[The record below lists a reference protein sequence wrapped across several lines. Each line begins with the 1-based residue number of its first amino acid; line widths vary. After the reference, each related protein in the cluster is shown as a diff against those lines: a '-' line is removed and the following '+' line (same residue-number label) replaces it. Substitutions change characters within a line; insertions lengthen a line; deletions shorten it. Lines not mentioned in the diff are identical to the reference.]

1 MFKLSIILFLLSYG
15 SIAINAQEHNLNNY
29 SAIILDVVEQDN
41 RTKIHDLTI
50 TLCDA
55 DGTDHI
61 FDVPENSKPVNSKL
75 SMPYTFT
82 DYKVDHRKKRTR
94 ENSYFKPS
102 YFSAFTNHYVCMV
115 PTFTMQNDLL
125 IQNRNISVQKGS
137 EPLLDVKKIFLYIK
151 IKGRGIK
158 TQIIKIPSTH
168 LYSMADL
175 GSGTIYKPYS
185 VEPIT
190 IVMQKEEA
198 MLGSTKQFGVIQM
211 MISEL
216 EEKIGDIDGGVN
228 VGFKSIQLIDEISGT
243 VLQSIPQI
251 GAVYKNKI
259 VSAGY
264 LKSLSM
270 RFADDAYKPIL
281 VPATLRVKPTVNQPI
296 IGDAYIIY
304 TFDKSTKRYRID
316 SLLSWPDFIKEIN
329 FHQTVIGTNVAQ
341 FGKNL
346 IYKNYKL
353 QGDAWQWMRSDT
365 NVEKNIV
372 EQAAPP
378 PQEPKPHCYVEQ
390 ANKLRPLLFFDT
402 SVHQIIMRDTFYLI
416 NYGSVDAHLKLNYP
430 TTYFDFPKK
439 IKAKQR
445 VPIYYERKINNAL
458 IYTNEPYTNYEDAL
472 HLEFDSGQ
480 VATALTKYDIVN
492 NRSQKVIHPDNTIIY
507 TLHLNELEV
516 FETTVN
522 AAAIITAS
530 GKKSR
535 ADNSKTGQWRVWNET
550 KGTYELQQFQ
560 KILFVYLLGEGDLNK
575 CTIKVIDTS
584 GEAKII
590 TSTSNTNA
598 RVYVSASS
606 QKIVISNDSA
616 SAEYII
622 QFDMLQQQETV
633 AMQLLHPDEL
643 YYYRGTQK
651 FPINLNPNLYHIQ
664 WAEEPFNLKKDF
676 MYLQQLQQNFPKL
689 IWHKPNELAQMDIDL
704 IDFANCTDKEK
715 QEVLHYFENN
725 KHVKYVAQLWQTPRP
740 TYCDNRVYLHA
751 GSMHYKIPETQI
763 EKAKL
768 AGFTYLHTETNP
780 SQVSIYFK
788 YSKKVIDENFFKQ
801 FNELVH
807 AFSYQ
812 QIFLNVYSKVQ
823 LDDRLDNKVHG
834 KYGW

>member
-1 MFKLSIILFLLSYG
+1 MTKFYFILYLLLLALG
-15 SIAINAQEHNLNNY
+15 TTAQEHNLNNY

-41 RTKIHDLTI
+41 GAKVHDLTI

-55 DGTDHI
+55 DGIDYI

-82 DYKVDHRKKRTR
+82 DCKVDHRKKRTR
-94 ENSYFKPS
+94 ENSYFKQS

-125 IQNRNISVQKGS
+125 IPYRNISVQKGK
-137 EPLLDVKKIFLYIK
+137 EPIMDIKKIFLYIK
-151 IKGRGIK
+151 IKGKGIK
-158 TQIIKIPSTH
+158 PQIVKIPSTY

-175 GSGTIYKPYS
+175 GRGTIYKPYP
-185 VEPIT
+185 VEPII
-190 IVMQKEEA
+190 IVVQKDQA
-198 MLGSTKQFGVIQM
+198 VLGSTKQFDVIQM

-228 VGFKSIQLIDEISGT
+228 VGLKSIQLIDEISGKI
-243 VLQSIPQI
+243 LQSIPQI
-251 GAVYKNKI
+251 GAIYNNKI
-259 VSAGY
+259 VSIGY
-264 LKSLSM
+264 LKSLTM
-270 RFADDAYKPIL
+270 HFADDAYKPIL

-296 IGDAYIIY
+296 NGDAYIVY
-304 TFDKSTKRYRID
+304 TFDKSAKRYSID
-316 SLLSWPDFIKEIN
+316 SFLSWPDFIKENN
-329 FHQTVIGTNVAQ
+329 FHQTVIGTSVGQ
-341 FGKNL
+341 YGKNL
-346 IYKNYKL
+346 INNHYKL
-353 QGDAWQWMRSDT
+353 QGDAWQWTQSDT
-365 NVEKNIV
+365 NVEKKIA
-372 EQAAPP
+372 EQPAPP
-378 PQEPKPHCYVEQ
+378 PQKPKSYCYFEQ
-390 ANKLRPLLFFDT
+390 ADKQRPILYFDT
-402 SVHQIIMRDTFYLI
+402 SMHQIIMRDTFYLI

-430 TTYFDFPKK
+430 STYFEFPKK
-439 IKAKQR
+439 IKAKEK
-445 VPIYYERKINNAL
+445 VPIYYERKINNA
-458 IYTNEPYTNYEDAL
+458 INYTNEPYSNYADAL

-480 VATALTKYDIVN
+480 VATALTKYDIIN
-492 NRSQKVIHPDNTIIY
+492 NRSQKVINSDNTIIY
-507 TLHLNELEV
+507 TLHLNELEA

-522 AAAIITAS
+522 TEGLIIAS
-530 GKKSR
+530 GKRSTT
-535 ADNSKTGQWRVWNET
+535 DNSKTGQWRIWNET
-550 KGTYELQQFQ
+550 KGTYELHQFQ
-560 KILFVYLLGEGDLNK
+560 KLLFVYLLGEGDLNK
-575 CTIKVIDTS
+575 CTIKVVDTN

-590 TSTSNTNA
+590 ASTSNTNA

-606 QKIVISNDSA
+606 QKIIISNDSA

-622 QFDMLQQQETV
+622 QFDMLEQQETV

-651 FPINLNPNLYHIQ
+651 FPINLNPNLYYIK
-664 WAEEPFNLKKDF
+664 WVEDAFNLKKDF

-689 IWHKPNELAQMDIDL
+689 IWQKPNELHQTDVDM
-704 IDFANCTDKEK
+704 IDFVNCSDKEK
-715 QEVLHYFENN
+715 QEVLNYLENN
-725 KHVKYVAQLWQTPRP
+725 KQVKYVAQLWQSPRP

-768 AGFTYLHTETNP
+768 AGFTYLHTDTNP

-788 YSKKVIDENFFKQ
+788 YSKKVIDANFFKQ

-807 AFSYQ
+807 TFSYQ